1 MIWHW
6 RLIWNLNHKKKI
18 LSPAILRLWDFLYV
32 RTLFFVG
39 FPKGK
44 PYFWR
49 FLSIEVRILVQP
61 LCDNKNNKNEEKQY
75 KKEKSKTICGVQS
88 VKSHRLDAAGA
99 DGGVGRI
106 TKTEPVAGFG
116 SRRENMRMKE
126 LYVTITGFKYYYGD
140 TPFKVGRKIKC
151 VKEPDNPY
159 DAEAIRATV
168 KHIGTVGYIAN
179 SPYTVAGGTKSAGAI
194 GHKVKKKF
202 TVEVMFLTG
211 TKIICRVV
219 DGRKEKKDKN
229 RGVSSGV
236 ETEIQVAENTEEVFG

>member
-18 LSPAILRLWDFLYV
+18 LSPAISRLWDFLYV
-32 RTLFFVG
+32 RILFFVG

-99 DGGVGRI
+99 DADGGVGKERL
-106 TKTEPVAGFG
+106 GFMG
-116 SRRENMRMKE
+116 SKERRET
-126 LYVTITGFKYYYGD
+126 LLA
-140 TPFKVGRKIKC
+140 VGL
-151 VKEPDNPY
+151 VP
-159 DAEAIRATV
+159 
-168 KHIGTVGYIAN
+168 
-179 SPYTVAGGTKSAGAI
+179 
-194 GHKVKKKF
+194 
-202 TVEVMFLTG
+202 
-211 TKIICRVV
+211 
-219 DGRKEKKDKN
+219 
-229 RGVSSGV
+229 
-236 ETEIQVAENTEEVFG
+236 EEWDF